1 MTSGLAV
8 VTGAAGALGSAVCL
22 VLADAG
28 YRVAGID
35 QAMVSGDAVAWPPP
49 GGGGGDL
56 ADEVAA
62 AFERVAADDEPVR
75 ALVNIVGGFRWETI
89 GDSDVGTWDLLYRIN
104 VRTALIATRAALP
117 LSAAPGGALVN
128 VGAAGSVRATAGM
141 GAYAAAKSGVSKLT
155 ESLAEELKDTGMR
168 VNAVLPSIIDTPAN
182 RADMPDAEFARW
194 VRPEAL
200 AAVIAFLLSED
211 AVTGALIAVNG
222 RV

>member
-1 MTSGLAV
+1 
-8 VTGAAGALGSAVCL
+8 
-22 VLADAG
+22 
-28 YRVAGID
+28 VA
-35 QAMVSGDAVAWPPP
+35 PP
-49 GGGGGDL
+49 GGGGVDL